1 MLALL
6 LAPSATAQLI
16 DFEVLPDG
24 TPTVDQ
30 QEISTQW
37 SAPPFGVTFEVV
49 DRNTLQ
55 FLAFPRLAKVG
66 APRTAFQGCNGGS
79 DNVVPNAG
87 VCETFLT
94 DDGMVGSIG
103 SLRVSYSA
111 PVAGASGSLLDVD
124 RPSGDEQWT
133 VTGFDGFGAVV
144 DVTIVDPL
152 NSTPCGQSEGNG
164 TAVNWTLASPTGQR
178 EIQTIL
184 FEYTGTHPLNLVGVA
199 FDNFSPTASGLGNE
213 VVGCD
218 PADNSS
224 GGPALTF
231 ASGSSFATANQ
242 LRLRTQ
248 GLPTSTFGYY
258 LTSRVVGG
266 PIMPPNSDGFLC
278 LGGSIGRFNA
288 PTQIQSSGSCGLF
301 FLDVDLSSVPTPTGL
316 VSVLAG
322 ETWVYQ
328 AWYRDANPI
337 TTSNFSSS
345 VEIAFQ

>member
-1 MLALL
+1 M
-6 LAPSATAQLI
+6 
-16 DFEVLPDG
+16 
-24 TPTVDQ
+24 
-30 QEISTQW
+30 
-37 SAPPFGVTFEVV
+37 
-49 DRNTLQ
+49 
-55 FLAFPRLAKVG
+55 
-66 APRTAFQGCNGGS
+66 
-79 DNVVPNAG
+79 
-87 VCETFLT
+87 
-94 DDGMVGSIG
+94 
-103 SLRVSYSA
+103 
-111 PVAGASGSLLDVD
+111 
-124 RPSGDEQWT
+124 
-133 VTGFDGFGAVV
+133 

-278 LGGSIGRFNA
+278 LGGSIGRLVQLA
-288 PTQIQSSGSCGLF
+288 TQAGPDGRATI
-301 FLDVDLSSVPTPTGL
+301 DVDLSSLPQPTGA
-316 VSVLAG
+316 VAAQVG
-322 ETWVYQ
+322 ETWWFQV
-328 AWYRDANPI
+328 WYRDVA
-337 TTSNFSSS
+337 TQVTSNYTDAVGLTFR
-345 VEIAFQ
+345 